1 VSKTYEN
8 NLTFPQL
15 VLASTSAYR
24 RELLGRL
31 HIPFA
36 TVAPNVDETPLPG
49 ELPEQTAT
57 RLAQA
62 KAAAVASQ
70 WPQALIIGCDQVAAL
85 EGVQLGKPRTHEDV
99 FKQLQLMR
107 GKTAMFYTA
116 VCLLNALTGNTQI
129 QVIPYRVR
137 FRRISDAQIA
147 NYLAK
152 EQPYYCAG
160 SAKTEGLGIAL
171 IEAMQGDDPWALIGL
186 PLIALVDML
195 KNEGMEVI

>member
-1 VSKTYEN
+1 
-8 NLTFPQL
+8 LTFPQL

-31 HIPFA
+31 HIPFS
-36 TVAPNVDETPLPG
+36 TVTPNVDETPLPG
-49 ELPEQTAT
+49 ELPEQTAS

-85 EGVQLGKPRTHEDV
+85 DGAQLGKPHTHEDA

-129 QVIPYRVR
+129 QVIPYCVR

-152 EQPYYCAG
+152 EQPYHCAG

-195 KNEGMEVI
+195 KNEGLEVI

>member
-1 VSKTYEN
+1 M
-8 NLTFPQL
+8 TFPQL

-31 HIPFA
+31 HIPFS
-36 TVAPNVDETPLPG
+36 TVTPNVDETPLPG
-49 ELPEQTAT
+49 ELPEQTAS

-85 EGVQLGKPRTHEDV
+85 DGAQLGKPHTHEDA

-129 QVIPYRVR
+129 QVIPYCVR

-152 EQPYYCAG
+152 EQPYHCAG

-195 KNEGMEVI
+195 KNEGLEVI

>member
-1 VSKTYEN
+1 M
-8 NLTFPQL
+8 NLPQL
-15 VLASTSAYR
+15 VLASTSTYR
-24 RELLGRL
+24 RELLERL
-31 HIPFA
+31 HIPFSI
-36 TVAPNVDETPLPG
+36 VAPNVDETPLRG
-49 ELPEQTAT
+49 ELPEQTAA

-62 KAAAVASQ
+62 KAAAVARR

-85 EGVQLGKPRTHEDV
+85 DGTQLGKPYAHEAA

-116 VCLLNALTGNTQI
+116 VCLLNAATSNIQI
-129 QVIPYRVR
+129 KVIPYQVR
-137 FRRISDAQIA
+137 FRNLSDAQIA

-152 EQPYYCAG
+152 EQPYHCAG

-171 IEAMQGDDPWALIGL
+171 IEAMHGEDPWALIGL

-195 KNEGMEVI
+195 KNEGLEII

>member
-1 VSKTYEN
+1 M
-8 NLTFPQL
+8 TFPQL

-31 HIPFA
+31 HIPFS

-49 ELPEQTAT
+49 ELPEQTAS

-85 EGVQLGKPRTHEDV
+85 DGVQLGKPHTHEDA

-116 VCLLNALTGNTQI
+116 VCLLNAPTGNTQI
-129 QVIPYRVR
+129 QVITYRVR

-152 EQPYYCAG
+152 EQPYHCAG

-195 KNEGMEVI
+195 KNEGLEVI